1 MNKKIKSA
9 QELKALYNIILK
21 DISIIEKSTPQ
32 SSDEL
37 YEQTILLT
45 QHHSTLLQLE
55 KELDEAYIF
64 LGVNHIYN
72 ELQTALTHYP
82 KYFISK
88 QIENFHTKR

>member
-9 QELKALYNIILK
+9 QELKALYNTILK
-21 DISIIEKSTPQ
+21 DITIIENSTPR

-37 YEQTILLT
+37 YEQTKLLT
-45 QHHSTLLQLE
+45 QYHRTLIELE
-55 KELDEAYIF
+55 RELDEAYLS
-64 LGVNHIYN
+64 LGVNHLYN

-82 KYFISK
+82 KDFISK